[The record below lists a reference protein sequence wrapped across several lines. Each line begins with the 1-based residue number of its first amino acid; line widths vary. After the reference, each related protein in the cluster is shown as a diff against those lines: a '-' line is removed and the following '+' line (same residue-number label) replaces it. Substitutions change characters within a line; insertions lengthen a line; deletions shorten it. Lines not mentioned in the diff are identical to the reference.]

1 MKIRN
6 ILLVATLMFT
16 AAAAMAAENYKEA
29 WAKGLKEYRAKKYKK
44 SAVSLG
50 EATKLAKTA
59 NEKYNSMYHQGYSFR
74 YLKRYPKAI
83 KVFGNLLK
91 VEKLSATQKNNTFNQ
106 YLHNIYY
113 SKKYK
118 EVIAIAEKTIA
129 DDTSSNEIKTS
140 CAYLASLSTKVLK
153 KYDETIKWAKKLQEL
168 NPKGSWNARGLIYQ
182 AEALRLQKK
191 YKEAEEVL
199 NKGIVAKM
207 SPYRQGDAYMQ
218 RGHIKRAMGEPQEAI
233 VEFTTIYELKKGNPN
248 HKASAIVYI
257 VEVFNSA
264 GKLEEADIWIERIDT
279 IKNKYWKTRGIY
291 NQAII
296 LKKQGKLKEAKAKF
310 EECKKTGT
318 WYKKHAEKE
327 IAIINKKLINK

>member
-140 CAYLASLSTKVLK
+140 CAYLASLSTRALK
-153 KYDETIKWAKKLQEL
+153 KYDKTIKWTKKLQEL
-168 NPKGSWNARGLIYQ
+168 NPKGYWYSRGLIYQ
-182 AEALRLQKK
+182 AEALRGQKK
-191 YKEAEEVL
+191 YKVAERLL
-199 NKGIVAKM
+199 NKEAIAKM
-207 SPYRQGDAYMQ
+207 HPQRQCEAYIQ
-218 RGHIKRAMGEPQEAI
+218 RGHIKNAIVEPQEAI
-233 VEFTTIYELKKGNPN
+233 VEFTTAYKIKKGHPN
-248 HKASAIVYI
+248 HKENAIVYI

-296 LKKQGKLKEAKAKF
+296 LKKQGKLKEAKIKF
-310 EECKKTGT
+310 KECKKTGV
-318 WYKKHAEKE
+318 WYKKHADKE
-327 IAIINKKLINK
+327 ITKINKKLEAK